1 MDKVIKIAELLST
14 DIRSRANANLIR
26 AEIEGVSG
34 NITLDFANVTFISRS
49 FTDELYNVMSGH
61 GNITLAQMS
70 DIVESMWNAVSK
82 GRNMQ
87 RRPLKGHS
95 EIKEF
100 EDMKSLESFLA
111 TI

>member
-26 AEIEGVSG
+26 AAIDGVDD
-34 NITLDFANVTFISRS
+34 NIILDFAAVTFISRS
-49 FTDELYNVMSGH
+49 FTDELYNIMEERKE
-61 GNITLAQMS
+61 ITLINAS
-70 DIVESMWNAVSK
+70 DFVKSMLCAVTK
-82 GRNMQ
+82 GRKNK
-87 RRPLKGHS
+87 RILSNENS